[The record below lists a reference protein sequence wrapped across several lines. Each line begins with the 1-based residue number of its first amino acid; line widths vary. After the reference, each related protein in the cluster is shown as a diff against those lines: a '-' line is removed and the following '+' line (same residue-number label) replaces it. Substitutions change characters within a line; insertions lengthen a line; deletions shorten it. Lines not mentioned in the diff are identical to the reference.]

1 MAHQMGTDVS
11 AAAEPMDARG
21 VLVDEIGSDLESLW
35 ARLLRAVEATVQ
47 PTALESW
54 LRPCRLAAVDHD
66 HLQVAAPSEFVREWV
81 TLHHLP
87 ALRSAARD
95 VLGGDPRVSIDV
107 DRMESHGREPR
118 PAEAPASPAPPSD
131 GEVDSRYTF
140 AAFVVGRSNQLARA
154 ACQTVA
160 ELPSRTYN
168 PLFLHGGAGLGKTHL
183 LRAIGHEIARRHPSL
198 HFLYLSTERF
208 TNELI
213 TAIRRDRM
221 AEFRARYRTV
231 DVLLI
236 DDIQFIAGKDRTQ
249 GEFFHTFNDLY
260 EMRKQ
265 IVLSSDAAPKAIP
278 EIGDQLRSRFESGLV
293 ADIEP
298 PDFLTRIAIVKK
310 KAALENVHL
319 PDEVTELIARRV
331 KTNIREIEGSLTRLL
346 AFRSLCGRELTVQLA
361 QEVLG
366 GLWGEEQRFPTVDD
380 IQLKTSEFFG
390 VKLADLR
397 GNNRTRAVAFPRQI
411 AMYLARQLTHD
422 SLGEVGRAFGGKDHT
437 TVLHAVARIQAL
449 IQEDP
454 AFQQTIEAL
463 VRSVTI

>member
-1 MAHQMGTDVS
+1 MPYQGATDVK
-11 AAAEPMDARG
+11 AAAEPMGARS
-21 VLVDEIGSDLESLW
+21 VVVDEIESDLESLW
-35 ARLLRAVEATVQ
+35 VRLLHALGANVQ

-54 LRPCRLAAVDHD
+54 LRPCRLVAVDQD
-66 HLQVAAPSEFVREWV
+66 HLRVAAPSEFVREWV
-81 TLHHLP
+81 TRHHLP
-87 ALRSAARD
+87 ALRHAAGD
-95 VLGGDPRVSIDV
+95 VLGGDPRVSIEV
-107 DRMESHGREPR
+107 DRMESRGRQTR
-118 PAEAPASPAPPSD
+118 PAEVPASPAPPSD

-140 AAFVVGRSNQLARA
+140 ATFVVGRSNQLAKA
-154 ACQTVA
+154 ACETVA

-183 LRAIGHEIARRHPSL
+183 LHAIGREIASRHPSM
-198 HFLYLSTERF
+198 HFMYLSTERF

-221 AEFRARYRTV
+221 EEFRARYRTV

-298 PDFLTRIAIVKK
+298 PDFETRMAIVKK
-310 KAALENVHL
+310 KVLFENLHL
-319 PDEVTELIARRV
+319 PDEVAELIARRV

-346 AFRSLCGRELTVQLA
+346 AFRSLCGRELTVQLT
-361 QEVLG
+361 QEALG
-366 GLWGEEQRFPTVDD
+366 GLWGEEERFPTIDD
-380 IQLKTSEFFG
+380 IQVKTSEFFS
-390 VKLADLR
+390 VKLADIR
-397 GNNRTRAVAFPRQI
+397 GNNRTRAVAFPRQV
-411 AMYLARQLTHD
+411 AMYLARKLTHD
-422 SLGEVGRAFGGKDHT
+422 SLGEVGGAFGGKDHT

-454 AFQQTIEAL
+454 AFKQTIDTL
-463 VRSVTI
+463 VRSITI

>member
-1 MAHQMGTDVS
+1 MPVQSTTELK
-11 AAAEPMDARG
+11 AAAEPMG
-21 VLVDEIGSDLESLW
+21 TGGILVEEMGSDVEALW
-35 ARLLRAVEATVQ
+35 VRLLRALEVHIQ

-54 LRPCRLAAVDHD
+54 LRPCRLVAVDQD
-66 HLQVAAPSEFVREWV
+66 HLRVAAPSEFVREWV
-81 TLHHLP
+81 SRHHLP

-95 VLGGDPRVSIDV
+95 VLGGDPRVSIEV
-107 DRMESHGREPR
+107 DRTEARARQAPL
-118 PAEAPASPAPPSD
+118 AEVPASPAPPRD
-131 GEVDSRYTF
+131 GDVDSRYTF
-140 AAFVVGRSNQLARA
+140 ATFVVGRSNQLAKA

-183 LRAIGHEIARRHPSL
+183 LHAIGQEIATRHPSA

-221 AEFRARYRTV
+221 EEFRARYRTV

-298 PDFLTRIAIVKK
+298 PDFETRIAIVKK
-310 KAALENVHL
+310 KALLENVHL
-319 PDEVTELIARRV
+319 PDDVAELIARRV
-331 KTNIREIEGSLTRLL
+331 KTNIREIEGSLTRL
-346 AFRSLCGRELTVQLA
+346 
-361 QEVLG
+361 
-366 GLWGEEQRFPTVDD
+366 
-380 IQLKTSEFFG
+380 
-390 VKLADLR
+390 
-397 GNNRTRAVAFPRQI
+397 
-411 AMYLARQLTHD
+411 
-422 SLGEVGRAFGGKDHT
+422 
-437 TVLHAVARIQAL
+437 
-449 IQEDP
+449 
-454 AFQQTIEAL
+454 
-463 VRSVTI
+463 

>member
-1 MAHQMGTDVS
+1 MPYQSVTDVQ
-11 AAAEPMDARG
+11 AAAEPMGTRG

-35 ARLLRAVEATVQ
+35 VRLLRALEADVQ

-54 LRPCRLAAVDHD
+54 LRPCRLVAVDQD
-66 HLQVAAPSEFVREWV
+66 HVRVAAPSEFVREWV
-81 TLHHLP
+81 TRHHLP
-87 ALRSAARD
+87 ALRRAASD
-95 VLGGDPRVSIDV
+95 LLGGDPHVSIEA
-107 DRMESHGREPR
+107 DRMESRERETR
-118 PAEAPASPAPPSD
+118 PAEVSTSPVPASD
-131 GEVDSRYTF
+131 EVDARYTF
-140 AAFVVGRSNQLARA
+140 ATFVVGRSNQLAKA

-183 LRAIGHEIARRHPSL
+183 LHAIGQEIATRHPSV

-221 AEFRARYRTV
+221 EEFRARYRTV

-265 IVLSSDAAPKAIP
+265 IVLSSDAPPKAIP

-298 PDFLTRIAIVKK
+298 PDFETRIAIVKK
-310 KAALENVHL
+310 KALLENVHL
-319 PDEVTELIARRV
+319 PDDVAELIARRV

-346 AFRSLCGRELTVQLA
+346 AFRSLCGRDLTVQLT
-361 QEVLG
+361 QEALG
-366 GLWGEEQRFPTVDD
+366 GLWGEDERFPTVND
-380 IQLKTSEFFG
+380 IQVKTSEFFG
-390 VKLADLR
+390 VKLADIR

-411 AMYLARQLTHD
+411 AMYLARKLTHD

-454 AFQQTIEAL
+454 AFKQTIDTL
-463 VRSVTI
+463 VRSITI

>member
-1 MAHQMGTDVS
+1 MG
-11 AAAEPMDARG
+11 ARS
-21 VLVDEIGSDLESLW
+21 VLVDEIGSDLESVW
-35 ARLLRAVEATVQ
+35 ARVLSALQGNVQ

-66 HLQVAAPSEFVREWV
+66 HLRVAAPSEFVREWV
-81 TLHHLP
+81 SRHHLP

-95 VLGGDPRVSIDV
+95 VLGGDPHISIHV
-107 DRMESHGREPR
+107 DPMESSERETR
-118 PAEAPASPAPPSD
+118 PVEVSASPAPPND
-131 GEVDSRYTF
+131 GEFDYRYTF
-140 AAFVVGRSNQLARA
+140 AAFVVGRSNQLAQA

-183 LRAIGHEIARRHPSL
+183 LRAVGHEIARRHPSL

-221 AEFRARYRTV
+221 DEFRARYRTV

-293 ADIEP
+293 TDIEP
-298 PDFLTRIAIVKK
+298 PDFETRMAIVKK

-319 PDEVTELIARRV
+319 PEEVTELIARRV
-331 KTNIREIEGSLTRLL
+331 RTNIREIEGSLTRLL

-366 GLWGEEQRFPTVDD
+366 GIWGEEERFPTVDD
-380 IQLKTSEFFG
+380 IQVKTSEFFG
-390 VKLADLR
+390 VKLADIR

-411 AMYLARQLTHD
+411 AMYLARKLTHD

-454 AFQQTIEAL
+454 AFKQTIDAL